1 MNCKPYRI
9 ESLVLLLLLVA
20 ICANVAQA
28 QSGRRQPKPPPSAPV
43 PTPTPEPTPEPK
55 QPPKDPE
62 FGFIIGSDR
71 FGNTYENLPISYYDA
86 AMRGCADQLRT
97 GSSAAVSVSQ
107 SNMNRG
113 EAIKK
118 AKGET
123 KTYVVFVRLVLD
135 EMTARS
141 LDDLEIEFVVFSP
154 QTAKVAIN
162 GRSYLNANRRGPI
175 IVGPTSRGPTGAL
188 YREEMIYRAGKDAGD
203 RILKALHL
211 DIPVIR
217 QN

>member
-1 MNCKPYRI
+1 MIRKPYRI

-20 ICANVAQA
+20 ICATVAQA
-28 QSGRRQPKPPPSAPV
+28 QSGRRQPKPPPAAPV

-55 QPPKDPE
+55 QAQKEPE

-71 FGNTYENLPISYYDA
+71 FGSTYENYPISYYDA
-86 AMRGCADQLRT
+86 AMRGCADQLRG
-97 GSSAAVSVSQ
+97 GSAAAVSVSQ
-107 SNMNRG
+107 NNMSRG

-123 KTYVVFVRLVLD
+123 KTYVVWMRLVLD

-154 QTAKVAIN
+154 QTAKVVIN
-162 GRSYLNANRRGPI
+162 GRSYLNVNRKGPI

-188 YREEMIYRAGKDAGD
+188 YREELIRRAGEDAGE

-211 DIPVIR
+211 NIPVIR

>member
-1 MNCKPYRI
+1 MKRKPYRV
-9 ESLVLLLLLVA
+9 ESLVLFLLLVA
-20 ICANVAQA
+20 SCTLVAQA
-28 QSGRRQPKPPPSAPV
+28 QSGRRQPKPPPAAPI

-55 QPPKDPE
+55 QPQKE
-62 FGFIIGSDR
+62 LEIGFIIGSDR
-71 FGNTYENLPISYYDA
+71 FGNTYENYPISYYDA
-86 AMRGCADQLRT
+86 AMRGCADQLRG

-107 SNMNRG
+107 SNMSRG

-123 KTYVVFVRLVLD
+123 KTYVVFMRLVLD

-154 QTAKVAIN
+154 QTAKVVIN
-162 GRSYLNANRRGPI
+162 GRSYLNVNRKGPI

-188 YREEMIYRAGKDAGD
+188 YREELIRRAGEDAGE
-203 RILKALHL
+203 RILKALNL
-211 DIPVIR
+211 NIPVIR